1 MVTWCDSTKLISG
14 KKPKRPDVY
23 SYLVMSLLF
32 GKLRLVSP
40 VILLAILCAGAHPQQ
55 ATDQSSTHAER
66 PGKRKLIIKQ
76 GIGNF
81 GEVTPNL
88 YRGAQPNAVGYQE
101 LAKMGVSIV
110 VDLRLTG
117 KDAESREVR
126 KLGMQFVA
134 IPWHC
139 YFPKDKVFARF
150 LELLRENRGKKIFV
164 HCRYGD
170 DRTGMMV
177 AAYRMAVEG
186 WTPEEA
192 RKEMKQFGFHH
203 LVCPSLGPYERD
215 FPEHLKKNPAFQAST
230 AQENSGVVR

>member
-1 MVTWCDSTKLISG
+1 
-14 KKPKRPDVY
+14 
-23 SYLVMSLLF
+23 MSLLS
-32 GKLRLVSP
+32 GKLRFVF
-40 VILLAILCAGAHPQQ
+40 VITLLAVLCAGAYPQP
-55 ATDQSSTHAER
+55 AADQSLAHSER

-101 LAKMGVSIV
+101 LAKMGVNIV

-117 KDAESREVR
+117 KDEESHEVQ
-126 KLGMQFVA
+126 KLGMQFVS

-139 YFPKDKVFARF
+139 YFPKDKVFAKF
-150 LELLRENRGKKIFV
+150 LDLLRENRGKKIFV

-170 DRTGMMV
+170 DRTGMMI

-186 WTPEEA
+186 WTPKEA
-192 RKEMKQFGFHH
+192 REEMQQFGFHH
-203 LVCPSLGPYERD
+203 LVCPSLGPYEKD
-215 FPEHLKKNPAFQAST
+215 FPEHLKRNPAFQNFRAGSN
-230 AQENSGVVR
+230 AGDSQ

>member
-1 MVTWCDSTKLISG
+1 M
-14 KKPKRPDVY
+14 
-23 SYLVMSLLF
+23 
-32 GKLRLVSP
+32 
-40 VILLAILCAGAHPQQ
+40 ILLSRKLCVTSLVALITMQCASAHPQQ
-55 ATDQSSTHAER
+55 ATDRSLAHPER

-81 GEVTPNL
+81 GEVTPTL

-101 LAKMGVSIV
+101 LAKMGVNIV

-117 KDAESREVR
+117 KDEESHEVR
-126 KLGMQFVA
+126 KLGMQFVS

-150 LELLRENRGKKIFV
+150 LMLLRENRGKKIFV

-170 DRTGMMV
+170 DRTGMMI

-186 WTPEEA
+186 WTPKEA
-192 RKEMKQFGFHH
+192 REEMQQFGFHH
-203 LVCPSLGPYERD
+203 LVCPSLGPYEKD
-215 FPEHLKKNPAFQAST
+215 FLKHLKKNPAFQNFRAES
-230 AQENSGVVR
+230 NPGPLY